1 MSAPQGVNQSQE
13 NAFVRFLKDKW
24 LAIVLVILV
33 IIFIAQNTA
42 TVSIS
47 LLWWTLSSPLW
58 VSLAAVLLVGAI
70 IGYIISRR
78 RQNRR

>member
-1 MSAPQGVNQSQE
+1 MSAPQGAGQRQE
-13 NAFVRFLKDKW
+13 NAFVRFLKEKW

-58 VSLAAVLLVGAI
+58 VTLAGVLLVGLI

-78 RQNRR
+78 RQNKR

>member
-1 MSAPQGVNQSQE
+1 MSAPQGAGQRQE
-13 NAFVRFLKDKW
+13 NAFVRFIKEKW
-24 LAIVLVILV
+24 LALVLVILV

-58 VSLAAVLLVGAI
+58 VTLAGVLLVGLI

-78 RQNRR
+78 RQNKR